1 MKLGVNILR
10 KAPVRELLAARA
22 FMQNLDARLASLAG
36 RLAIEAKKNGD
47 ENLDFRAE
55 RSSGGGYRIVPADQN
70 RAHLIEYG
78 SLRRAP
84 RPFFA
89 SLAARLK
96 SIASRS
102 PAGTLR

>member
-10 KAPVRELLAARA
+10 KAPVRDLLAARA

-36 RLAIEAKKNGD
+36 NLAAEAKTSGN

-55 RSSGGGYRIVPADQN
+55 RSSGGGYRIVPADQD
-70 RAHLIEYG
+70 RAHSIEYG

-89 SLAARLK
+89 SLIARLK
-96 SIASRS
+96 SAASRS
-102 PAGTLR
+102 QAGTIR